1 MTTNGT
7 SESLITQAPII
18 EQQLA
23 AESNEIKEPETE
35 KEKENEE
42 TAAHPTE
49 NGVVEATEENKAEND
64 IQVEKPNNL
73 EGEPHKEVVE
83 NETTPN
89 EAKESEEIKNEPTDL
104 KEEPAVENKI
114 DDSGG
119 GSGGEKRASNDDEN
133 EENVKRVKL
142 EEEENN
148 SENTKEEA
156 KEENT
161 KETPPNDQ
169 QVNEAAQI
177 NQEDQTNKP
186 VSEETE
192 AKKEPEASQVA
203 TSTTPVTTQPVVTK
217 SPVVATPPATRPSLN
232 PYVKYHNTYSNTA
245 ALGLHHNPRHTNP
258 YLAYG
263 GLLAGQ
269 SPYAGLAGLGAGAI
283 RFPGGSPYASL
294 PSTAFIQSAAAA
306 AAVAAQP
313 QLNVF
318 AGQPQQPVFL
328 CRGPNGKNFLC
339 FI

>member
-18 EQQLA
+18 EQQPV
-23 AESNEIKEPETE
+23 AESNEIKEPQTEKEKE

-42 TAAHPTE
+42 TAHPTE
-49 NGVVEATEENKAEND
+49 NGVVEATEENKTEND

-73 EGEPHKEVVE
+73 EGECHKEVVE
-83 NETTPN
+83 NETVPN

-119 GSGGEKRASNDDEN
+119 GSGGEKRASNDEEN

-148 SENTKEEA
+148 SETTKEEA

-192 AKKEPEASQVA
+192 AKKETETSQVA
-203 TSTTPVTTQPVVTK
+203 TSTTPVTNQPAVTK
-217 SPVVATPPATRPSLN
+217 SPIIATPATRPSLN

-306 AAVAAQP
+306 QS

-328 CRGPNGKNFLC
+328 CRGPNGKNLLC